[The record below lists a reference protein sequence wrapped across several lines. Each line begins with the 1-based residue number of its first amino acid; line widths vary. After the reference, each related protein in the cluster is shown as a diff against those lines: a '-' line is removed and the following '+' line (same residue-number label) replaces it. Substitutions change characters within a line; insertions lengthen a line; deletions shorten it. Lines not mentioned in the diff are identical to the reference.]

1 MHNFFEERN
10 SKSGKTYYLNTL
22 TGESRWGL
30 PTYKNGKTL
39 LPVGWERVMSYKKL
53 PRAFYYYNKLLGIV
67 IWKIPTLSSIYAPIS
82 IDYSDIQ
89 EDCNKNS
96 IWKMDKMIGKGSCG
110 EVYESSEYV
119 VKIQNVDQP
128 FFQEVM
134 ALQELQS
141 TNIVP
146 KLFDVWTCEK
156 LGYIVMEKLTSI
168 NSYLPKM
175 SATKIWEEVGQML
188 NTIESFGWLH
198 IDTSITN
205 VMVTSE
211 GKLVLIDF
219 GLSVKRTDLG
229 GDQTYPEHLHSK
241 NYKRELTWDQL
252 KAFQNYKYHLTFNP
266 CADFYSESYSECSP
280 EQEKQYQ
287 EATKKW
293 KAILA

>member
-1 MHNFFEERN
+1 MHNFFEERT

-22 TGESRWGL
+22 SRETRWGL

-53 PRAFYYYNKLLGIV
+53 PREFYYYNKLLRVV
-67 IWKIPTLSSIYAPIS
+67 IWEIPTISSIYAPIS
-82 IDYSDIQ
+82 IIE
-89 EDCNKNS
+89 EDCNKKS
-96 IWKMDKMIGKGSCG
+96 IWKMEKMIGKGSCG

-119 VKIQNVDQP
+119 VKIQNVDQQ

-156 LGYIVMEKLTSI
+156 LGYIVMEKLSST

-188 NTIESFGWLH
+188 NTIKSFGWLH
-198 IDTSITN
+198 IDTTTSN
-205 VMVTSE
+205 VMVTNE

-219 GLSVKRTDLG
+219 GLSVKKTDLG
-229 GDQTYPEHLHSK
+229 EDQTYPEHLHSK
-241 NYKRELTWDQL
+241 NYKRDLTWGQL
-252 KAFQNYKYHLTFNP
+252 KAFQNYKYHFSFNP
-266 CADFYSESYSECSP
+266 CADFYSESYSECSI

-287 EATKKW
+287 EANKKW